1 MLYQLSYVRAGIS
14 VSPVDRAVTA
24 PSPVTRYVDG

>member
-14 VSPVDRAVTA
+14 VSPVDERHA